1 MNRSTFLVSGAAAAV
16 AFALVPAVPNV
27 ARAAQPKTVLLPNG
41 LKVIDLRV
49 GTGAVAKS
57 GDNVRVHY
65 VGTLLNGTK
74 FDSSRDRNEPF
85 EFPLGGGR
93 VIQGWDEGVA
103 GMRVGGLRKLI
114 VPSELGYG
122 AQGAGDKIPP
132 NATLVFTIELLAIT
146 PS

>member
-103 GMRVGGLRKLI
+103 GMRVGGQRKLI